1 MGAAPLKSICFSLRD
16 HPEVLWSTPPS
27 FLDLSPP
34 MFWELI
40 LRTQGALGVRE
51 TCDHPCRQEE
61 YSMLTAIVL
70 KDPISLWSMLGVG
83 H

>member
-1 MGAAPLKSICFSLRD
+1 MGAAPLKSICLSLHD
-16 HPEVLWSTPPS
+16 HPEVLGQLLLP
-27 FLDLSPP
+27 FLDLSLP

-40 LRTQGALGVRE
+40 LRTQGALGLRE
-51 TCDHPCRQEE
+51 TCDHPCRQE

-83 H
+83 Y